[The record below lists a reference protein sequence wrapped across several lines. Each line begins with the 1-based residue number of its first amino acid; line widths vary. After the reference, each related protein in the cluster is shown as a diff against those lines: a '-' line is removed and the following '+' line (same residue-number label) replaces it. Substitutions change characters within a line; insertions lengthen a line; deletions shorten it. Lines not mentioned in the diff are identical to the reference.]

1 MDTLDILSEL
11 LARFGHSVANNPQVQ
26 KRIQNVLIPLLS
38 HSRPAFRKRTTI
50 ALGTFKHFIIFV
62 IIRSLLI
69 TSHLGNLVTH
79 TPDDL
84 FNELV
89 QQLLVEFSRAGDQND
104 KLKTLVQCVG
114 TLRHVIIDQS
124 S

>member
-50 ALGTFKHFIIFV
+50 ALGT
-62 IIRSLLI
+62 
-69 TSHLGNLVTH
+69 
-79 TPDDL
+79 
-84 FNELV
+84 
-89 QQLLVEFSRAGDQND
+89 
-104 KLKTLVQCVG
+104 
-114 TLRHVIIDQS
+114 
-124 S
+124 